1 MKIKLTDQVEWFKD
15 ELDLPENNKVLQFYV
30 RYGGEFNLNKGFSP
44 NKVLQ
49 FYVRYGG
56 EFQLKQGFSPAF
68 RVEPREDVE
77 IGYEENYNDLILV
90 VSEEDLWYFEDNEVL
105 VEK

>member
-1 MKIKLTDQVEWFKD
+1 MKIKLTDQAVEWFKD

-30 RYGGEFNLNKGFSP
+30 RYGGEF
-44 NKVLQ
+44 
-49 FYVRYGG
+49 
-56 EFQLKQGFSPAF
+56 QLKQGFSPAF
-68 RVEPREDVE
+68 ALNQEDVE

-105 VEK
+105 VEKVDHDDILN

>member
-1 MKIKLTDQVEWFKD
+1 MDIELTKEAIEWFKD
-15 ELDLPENNKVLQFYV
+15 ELDLPE
-30 RYGGEFNLNKGFSP
+30 E

-68 RVEPREDVE
+68 SVDRRDDVE
-77 IGYEENYNDLILV
+77 IGFEQSYDGLNIV
-90 VSEEDLWYFEDNEVL
+90 VAEKDLWYFKDDVILVDVVDHEDEISYT
-105 VEK
+105 KKIK